1 MTPGPLTR
9 ADAATAGLSVEGAMI
24 VAAAAGYGLGSL
36 VDLAIPFGLAGLF
49 AGLVA
54 GLALVYARF
63 RRL

>member
-1 MTPGPLTR
+1 MTEGPPTR
-9 ADAATAGLSVEGAMI
+9 ADAATAGVSVVGAMI
-24 VAAAAGYGLGSL
+24 AGAAAGYGLGSL

>member
-1 MTPGPLTR
+1 MTPGPPTR

-49 AGLVA
+49 AGLVG
-54 GLALVYARF
+54 GLALVYVRF

>member
-1 MTPGPLTR
+1 MTTGPPTR
-9 ADAATAGLSVEGAMI
+9 VDAAAAGLSLVAAMI
-24 VAAAAGYGLGSL
+24 VGAAAGYGLGSL

-63 RRL
+63 RRI

>member
-1 MTPGPLTR
+1 MTPGPTTR
-9 ADAATAGLSVEGAMI
+9 ADAATAGLSVVGAMI

-54 GLALVYARF
+54 GIALVYARF

>member
-1 MTPGPLTR
+1 
-9 ADAATAGLSVEGAMI
+9 MI

-36 VDLAIPFGLAGLF
+36 VGLAIPFGLAGLF
-49 AGLVA
+49 AGLIA

>member
-9 ADAATAGLSVEGAMI
+9 ADAATAGLSVVGTMI
-24 VAAAAGYGLGSL
+24 VAVAAGYGLGSL

-49 AGLVA
+49 AGLA
-54 GLALVYARF
+54 GALALVYVRF

>member
-1 MTPGPLTR
+1 M
-9 ADAATAGLSVEGAMI
+9 AGLSVEGAMI

-49 AGLVA
+49 AGLIA

-63 RRL
+63 RRF